1 MSRENPESN
10 HQDDSSELSD
20 IDAEWQALNRVSKE
34 SRQAANDIDAESQS
48 ESLIAEAVRG
58 ELKEMLMSFSDRL
71 LMLPDSDTEKLLLIN
86 ITEALGLLLSPKE
99 WRSDRS
105 RMKLAIEPL
114 EAALKE
120 ARERYKRF
128 SDER

>member
-1 MSRENPESN
+1 MSRENPENN

-71 LMLPDSDTEKLLLIN
+71 LMLPDSHTEKLLLTN
-86 ITEALGLLLSPKE
+86 VTEALGLLLSPKE